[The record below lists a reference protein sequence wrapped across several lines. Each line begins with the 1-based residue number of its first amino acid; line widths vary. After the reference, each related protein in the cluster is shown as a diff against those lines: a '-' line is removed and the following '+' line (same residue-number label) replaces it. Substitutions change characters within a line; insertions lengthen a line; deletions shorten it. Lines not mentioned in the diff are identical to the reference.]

1 MRDSEQHLR
10 PGRAAGLAVRGW
22 RGGVRAARIA
32 VDGGVEHGLAGQR
45 GGGGAS
51 LLLGGRGWPLG
62 QRWIVHHLFYA
73 HKPWAP
79 WARCGPYFDFLSQ
92 PGVDLDERTTCAAI
106 LAEKRRCLA
115 RNIGASLPPAQ
126 CEACGRGEVQAHMR
140 DDESR
145 AQLHWACKQTTQC
158 HQDHD
163 REWIE
168 WAVI

>member
-1 MRDSEQHLR
+1 MDQSGRKDAFSTSTPGAGPRSRDGQGDAWSLYINEQR
-10 PGRAAGLAVRGW
+10 GPIGRKSGSCKFAVAACV
-22 RGGVRAARIA
+22 
-32 VDGGVEHGLAGQR
+32 AGQLEKPTLWR
-45 GGGGAS
+45 DAHEK
-51 LLLGGRGWPLG
+51 LLP
-62 QRWIVHHLFYA
+62 
-73 HKPWAP
+73 
-79 WARCGPYFDFLSQ
+79 
-92 PGVDLDERTTCAAI
+92 AAI

-145 AQLHWACKQTTQC
+145 AQLHWACRQTTQC